1 VTAGDAPA
9 EDVAPVLPAWMQSMQ
24 RDAEPSATPG
34 ATGSASSAVA
44 AAATLPVQVRRS
56 RVPVLSVYGRA
67 GAAEPALTLTP
78 AADTSVPVRRSHRLR
93 SVLLLAI
100 VVLALAYLVLRMYS

>member
-1 VTAGDAPA
+1 
-9 EDVAPVLPAWMQSMQ
+9 
-24 RDAEPSATPG
+24 
-34 ATGSASSAVA
+34 
-44 AAATLPVQVRRS
+44 
-56 RVPVLSVYGRA
+56 VLSVYGRA